1 MSDRCYLCGVS
12 EETRHDEDF
21 SNGYDF
27 DKAQWVVDSNRFRHP
42 VCYRCFEDYAFDC
55 CKIDDAIDVVETT
68 YDCPPTIVSWLE
80 DNSETIQ
87 KRFASL
93 LNTGDIISATVED
106 KAVALLRYLKDLAK
120 GCPR

>member
-1 MSDRCYLCGVS
+1 MPNCVFCGGDC
-12 EETRHDEDF
+12 RDERPDKSF
-21 SNGYDF
+21 ECDVDIDGRNKIIRNVCPECCDKRNF
-27 DKAQWVVDSNRFRHP
+27 DKQMI
-42 VCYRCFEDYAFDC
+42 
-55 CKIDDAIDVVETT
+55 IDEIRESYVNHR
-68 YDCPPTIVSWLE
+68 VSWLE

-106 KAVALLRYLKDLAK
+106 KTVALLRYLKDLAK